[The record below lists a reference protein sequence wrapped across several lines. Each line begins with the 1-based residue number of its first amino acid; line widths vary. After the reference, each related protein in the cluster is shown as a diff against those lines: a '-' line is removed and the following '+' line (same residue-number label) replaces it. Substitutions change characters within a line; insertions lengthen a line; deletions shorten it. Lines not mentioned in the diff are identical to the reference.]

1 VGRIALRHLV
11 TVVLAATLATPLFA
25 SAARAD
31 TPTTAVLVQSTWFWR
46 EQATNVGGSGL
57 SPPSPLSD
65 PSVPSGDLAVA
76 GPEANNQPDKETYLE
91 FALDSI
97 PPGSTITSFKVRLPV
112 DPNATSVAPTATAP
126 PIIVCAPKGNWSGGP
141 GAEPFSAKPDEA
153 CATNAPKVTSSDG
166 GRTYVAEIAP
176 IAQQWIEPGALNN
189 GMAITNDPHN
199 VSTAYQVVFG
209 PSSALQG
216 LSAAVTYLAPGNQTA
231 PVATPAQSSAPT
243 PPADGAPV
251 EIAPAPGPS
260 SPAVASSPEPAPN
273 VLTTTV
279 PAGDGAAAPLAAAPV
294 PARPSAALASPGS
307 IPPVGF
313 WIIAVLLSMLLALV
327 AATLDAPPP
336 PVATGRGQ
344 VARTLARRR
353 ALGSTPHQP

>member
-1 VGRIALRHLV
+1 MGNLV
-11 TVVLAATLATPLFA
+11 AAVLAATLATPLFA
-25 SAARAD
+25 SPARAD

-46 EQATNVGGSGL
+46 EQVTNVGGSGL

-112 DPNATSVAPTATAP
+112 DPNATSIAPTATAP
-126 PIIVCAPKGNWSGGP
+126 PIIVCTPKGNWSGGP
-141 GAEPFSAKPDEA
+141 GGQPFSAKPDEA
-153 CATNAPKVTSSDG
+153 CATDAPKVTSSDG
-166 GRTYVAEIAP
+166 GKTYVTDIAS

-189 GMAITNDPHN
+189 GIAITNDPHN
-199 VSTAYQVVFG
+199 VSTAYQVAFG
-209 PSSALQG
+209 PSAALQG
-216 LSAAVTYLAPGNQTA
+216 LSAAVTYLAPSTQAA
-231 PVATPAQSSAPT
+231 PVAAPAQSSAPT
-243 PPADGAPV
+243 PPSGGATS
-251 EIAPAPGPS
+251 EIAPLPGPS
-260 SPAVASSPEPAPN
+260 SPAVTSSPEPALD
-273 VLTTTV
+273 VSTTSV
-279 PAGDGAAAPLAAAPV
+279 PAAGGPATPLAAAPA
-294 PARPSAALASPGS
+294 PARPRAALASASS

-313 WIIAVLLSMLLALV
+313 WIIAVLLAMLLALV
-327 AATLDAPPP
+327 GASLGATPP

-353 ALGSTPHQP
+353 ALASSPHQP